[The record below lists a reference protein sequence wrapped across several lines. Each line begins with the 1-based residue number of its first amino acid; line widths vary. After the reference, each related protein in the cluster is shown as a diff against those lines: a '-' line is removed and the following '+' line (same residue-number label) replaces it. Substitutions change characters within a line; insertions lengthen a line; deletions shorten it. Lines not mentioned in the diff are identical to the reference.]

1 MTLTDDLLRANEQ
14 YREGFSA
21 SELQIRPLQQLAILT
36 CMDSR
41 YTAQGVLGLDL
52 GDAHVIRNAGGRVT
66 EDVVRSLS
74 ISAALLGTR
83 ACVIIHHTDCGLSG
97 RTDEEL
103 RTRVADA
110 SGARAPFGFL
120 GFEDLDQSV
129 RDDVAALRA
138 IPYFPPEYE
147 VLGFTYD
154 VRSGTLAS
162 VED

>member
-1 MTLTDDLLRANEQ
+1 MSLTDDLLAANAV
-14 YREGFSA
+14 YREGFDA
-21 SELQIRPLQQLAILT
+21 ADLQLRPLKQLAILT

-41 YTAQGVLGLDL
+41 YTAQGILGFSM
-52 GDAHVIRNAGGRVT
+52 GDVHVIRNAGGRVT

-83 ACVIIHHTDCGLSG
+83 GCIVVHHTNCGLLG

-103 RTRVADA
+103 RARVADA

-120 GFEDLDQSV
+120 GFEDLEQSV

-138 IPYFPPEYE
+138 IPYFPPEYQI
-147 VLGFTYD
+147 LGFTYD
-154 VRSGTLAS
+154 VQTGRLQV
-162 VED
+162 VE